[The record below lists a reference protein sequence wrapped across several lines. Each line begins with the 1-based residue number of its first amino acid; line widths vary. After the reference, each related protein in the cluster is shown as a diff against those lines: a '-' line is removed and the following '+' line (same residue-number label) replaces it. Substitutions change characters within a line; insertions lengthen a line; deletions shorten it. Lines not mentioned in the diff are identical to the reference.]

1 MTTHISTHNPV
12 RSDLPSDSAAAPRR
26 TPSRRWALAGVGSA
40 VAALGGGIAAGMVN
54 AVYDPAISDD
64 ADAVL
69 DRLGDFTPQMVVFQ
83 VLTSISALLLVVFA
97 VGLFR
102 RLRATAAGDSLA
114 PGLAAFGLLGTA
126 VVLVLGTSLNTEF
139 AFGVAEEGL
148 LVPEAAVVYNHWI
161 GTVPACWILAG
172 LTGLAVYAVARSGGV
187 PRWLGRVGLVLGG
200 LTLLVGVLPVQYMAG
215 LTGALWLLVTAI
227 GFAIG
232 DKAHRSA

>member
-1 MTTHISTHNPV
+1 MTTQITTHNPV
-12 RSDLPSDSAAAPRR
+12 RSDLPATSPRR
-26 TPSRRWALAGVGSA
+26 TAPSRGWALAGVGSA
-40 VAALGGGIAAGMVN
+40 VAALGGGVAAGMVD

-64 ADAVL
+64 AGAVL
-69 DRLGDFTPQMVVFQ
+69 TRLGELTPQLVVFQ
-83 VLTSISALLLVVFA
+83 VLTSISALLLAVFG
-97 VGLFR
+97 VGLVQ
-102 RLRATAAGDSLA
+102 RLRATAGDGPAPFLAG
-114 PGLAAFGLLGTA
+114 FGLLGTA
-126 VVLVLGTSLNTEF
+126 VVLVLGTALNTEF

-172 LTGLAVYAVARSGGV
+172 LSGLAVYAVARRGGA

-227 GFAIG
+227 GFAVG
-232 DKAHRSA
+232 DKAHRAA